1 MSFCRLNMSQ
11 GEAQMV
17 VRKFSLT
24 AVSLMLFSSCAQ
36 SGVEQVADIN
46 SEVTGCFTIS
56 DQRLLDHEPV
66 ILSTTIGE
74 GDQTR
79 SCPCQ
84 SALFRYSAYQN
95 KTGSIHSLMSGYFT
109 TLGKTEVLLPVA
121 VQKQLIFSDVPLV
134 VKVECASS
142 L

>member
-1 MSFCRLNMSQ
+1 MIKFVLLKIIRFFYRLLSKIIYFLMPTVSKILIALRLNS
-11 GEAQMV
+11 
-17 VRKFSLT
+17 RI
-24 AVSLMLFSSCAQ
+24 
-36 SGVEQVADIN
+36 IN
-46 SEVTGCFTIS
+46 QLNKLRYESHKTEDHRNFIS
-56 DQRLLDHEPV
+56 NA
-66 ILSTTIGE
+66 
-74 GDQTR
+74 
-79 SCPCQ
+79 Q